1 MKHKLILLYLC
12 VAAVLAGCYEDKGNY
27 SYTDIPKYVIDESS
41 FGGGSTL
48 SLAQGDTLTLSP
60 VILSEQGD
68 TLRDIANVEYS
79 WSIDYA
85 QVVSRERDLTYVC
98 DSLMSNALLVF
109 DIHDLVNDLHYA
121 QTVYVSVREKYSG
134 AGFYILGEKD
144 GHTCLSAILSSSF
157 LGDKVDIANSTIRT
171 VVGVYHAENDE
182 YLPDDPIRLH
192 EHNWYGG
199 GPQVMVI
206 TPTELVD
213 VESSTFV
220 KDMTGSEM
228 IDGGWPAGMRAAN
241 VMYMGWTDVL
251 EDEEGQI
258 YTRIKSTKELP
269 NSEYFYPV
277 PCKCEGEDE
286 PLTDTHII
294 VSKLGGNFCLLH
306 DDKHKRLL
314 HVSDIKSDSK
324 GECTLGRISALR
336 HFEGPAGFVP
346 LDNYEG
352 YNLVH
357 CGYHDQ
363 YQYGGTG
370 YSYVFIFEKDGQ
382 YTVQT
387 CRIWQDNYNSS
398 TLMVDNMAV
407 LSASEDGSHVNLID
421 DIMRADSYVYTL
433 PYTTQASNP
442 GAYTFIA
449 SGNDLY
455 MLDRTAKSVKKYLS
469 FDAPVTAMCGEWFNS
484 NYMGLGLENGKF
496 YLLPMQNAKNLDDS
510 AKILWESPDDFG
522 RIVSVRT
529 KEANGWGVDQ
539 F

>member
-1 MKHKLILLYLC
+1 
-12 VAAVLAGCYEDKGNY
+12 
-27 SYTDIPKYVIDESS
+27 
-41 FGGGSTL
+41 
-48 SLAQGDTLTLSP
+48 
-60 VILSEQGD
+60 
-68 TLRDIANVEYS
+68 
-79 WSIDYA
+79 
-85 QVVSRERDLTYVC
+85 
-98 DSLMSNALLVF
+98 
-109 DIHDLVNDLHYA
+109 
-121 QTVYVSVREKYSG
+121 
-134 AGFYILGEKD
+134 
-144 GHTCLSAILSSSF
+144 
-157 LGDKVDIANSTIRT
+157 
-171 VVGVYHAENDE
+171 
-182 YLPDDPIRLH
+182 
-192 EHNWYGG
+192 
-199 GPQVMVI
+199 
-206 TPTELVD
+206 
-213 VESSTFV
+213 
-220 KDMTGSEM
+220 
-228 IDGGWPAGMRAAN
+228 MRAAN

-324 GECTLGRISALR
+324 GEYTLGRISALR

-529 KEANGWGVDQ
+529 KEADGWGVDQ